1 MAYNFEDEIDE
12 IRINL
17 YEKYKNCS
25 NAEFV
30 DGINERARIVAE
42 KYGITIVKRDRET
55 YPRNKCAS

>member
-12 IRINL
+12 IRNNL
-17 YEKYKNCS
+17 YEKYKHCS
-25 NAEFV
+25 NKEFV

-55 YPRNKCAS
+55 Q